1 MGNLVKDFFIEL
13 VVLFS
18 SQIIY
23 VWDKQ
28 QKTQLEN
35 QKLMTENMRS
45 RYEALKNQVD
55 PHFLFNSLNT
65 LNSLIGADDDKAREY
80 VQQLSSVFRY
90 TLQNK
95 EIIRLEDELEFSRSY
110 LRLMQIRYGDNLKIT
125 ASVSEKYRGFYIM
138 PLSLQILYENAIKH
152 NVISNK
158 YPLTIN
164 IETTDNNTIKVTN
177 IIQEKKNA
185 DKGEGIGLANLTE
198 RYKLLLQEDV
208 IITNADGIFSVEI
221 PLIEKV
227 DKK

>member
-1 MGNLVKDFFIEL
+1 M
-13 VVLFS
+13 
-18 SQIIY
+18 
-23 VWDKQ
+23 
-28 QKTQLEN
+28 
-35 QKLMTENMRS
+35 
-45 RYEALKNQVD
+45 
-55 PHFLFNSLNT
+55 
-65 LNSLIGADDDKAREY
+65 
-80 VQQLSSVFRY
+80 FRY

-138 PLSLQILYENAIKH
+138 QLSLQILYENAIKH